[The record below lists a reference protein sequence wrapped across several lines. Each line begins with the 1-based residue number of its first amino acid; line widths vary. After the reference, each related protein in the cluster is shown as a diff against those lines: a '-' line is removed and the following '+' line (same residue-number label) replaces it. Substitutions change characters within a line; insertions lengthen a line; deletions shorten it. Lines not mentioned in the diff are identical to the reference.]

1 MLWQTN
7 GEALMFETFWKLYPR
22 KVAKRAAQG
31 AFNRLTKDEQ
41 AHAVEAIEQHVAY
54 WKLKGTEMEFI
65 CHATTWLNQGRW
77 EDELDMTPKEI
88 KRPALPWYSTDEL
101 TMAKGRELGI
111 QPYAGESMGQYRQ
124 RISQQIGKMAA

>member
-1 MLWQTN
+1 
-7 GEALMFETFWKLYPR
+7 MFDKFWNVYPR
-22 KVAKRAAQG
+22 KVGKRAALKVWEKLSNEEKIDVLAALPNHIQ
-31 AFNRLTKDEQ
+31 
-41 AHAVEAIEQHVAY
+41 Y
-54 WKLKGTEMEFI
+54 WKLKNTETEYI
-65 CHATTWLNQGRW
+65 PHPSTWLNQGRW